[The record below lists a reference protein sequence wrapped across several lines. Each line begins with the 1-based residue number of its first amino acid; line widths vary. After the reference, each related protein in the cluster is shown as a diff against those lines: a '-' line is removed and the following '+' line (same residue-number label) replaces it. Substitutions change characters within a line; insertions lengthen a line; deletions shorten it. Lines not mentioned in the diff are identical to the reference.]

1 MYIFIVT
8 NSPGEVAGW
17 VKPVVKSLKRK
28 KNQVKIIV
36 VITPCQY
43 ASGKE
48 KEVVESLL
56 EVDYVMGKSEYL
68 KYIFLGFKPSGLRLN
83 SPYRG
88 AILFLGGDPIHPLLL
103 SKKLGLP
110 AFSYTYK
117 PRYKRYFKKFMV
129 VNDAM
134 REEFIEEGVSPEK
147 VVVVGDLVGD
157 VVGPLMPKKE
167 IYKLFYVNSES
178 LCISLFPGSRPYMVR
193 YMSPFFLRVGE
204 LIKEEFPEAHFF
216 LVLSPF
222 VNREELTNLT
232 EEELNKA
239 AFRTKPAK
247 LRKEEGQW
255 ELITESGLKVLVVEE
270 NRYEAMSI
278 STMAITI
285 PGTNTHELS
294 LLGIPMIV
302 ATPLNR
308 PEALPFDGLIGLMGN
323 MPLLG
328 SSIKRW
334 MVKKYNKKV
343 KFLAIPNRWAKRNI
357 VPEIRGV
364 IQAEDVA
371 REVIRLLRNPEHL
384 HRMSRQLRE
393 SFPQK
398 SSADKLAEIIL
409 NN

>member
-1 MYIFIVT
+1 M
-8 NSPGEVAGW
+8 
-17 VKPVVKSLKRK
+17 KPVVKSLKRR

-48 KEVVESLL
+48 REIVESLP
-56 EVDYVMGKSEYL
+56 EVDYVMGKNEYL
-68 KYIFLGFKPSGLRLN
+68 KYVFFGFKPPGLCLN
-83 SPYRG
+83 SPYKG

-103 SKKLGLP
+103 SKRLGLP
-110 AFSYTYK
+110 VFSYTHR
-117 PRYKRYFKKFMV
+117 PRYKRYFKRFMV
-129 VNDAM
+129 LNDAM
-134 REEFIEEGVSPEK
+134 RKKFIEKGISPEK

-157 VVGPLMPKKE
+157 AVESLMPKRE
-167 IYKLFYVNSES
+167 IYKLFCINPES
-178 LCISLFPGSRPYMVR
+178 LYISLFPGSRPYMVR

-204 LIKEEFPEAHFF
+204 LIKEEFPEAHFL

-222 VNREELTNLT
+222 VAREELTNLT
-232 EEELNKA
+232 EEKINKA
-239 AFRTKPAK
+239 FQAKPAI
-247 LRKEEGQW
+247 LRKEDGQW

-308 PEALPFDGLIGLMGN
+308 PEAIPFDGLAGLMGN
-323 MPLLG
+323 IPLLG
-328 SSIKRW
+328 GFIKRW
-334 MVKKYNKKV
+334 IVKIYSKKV
-343 KFLAIPNRWAKRNI
+343 KFFAIPNRWTKKNI
-357 VPEIRGV
+357 VPEIRGI
-364 IQAEDVA
+364 IQADDVA
-371 REVIRLLRNPEHL
+371 EEAIRLLRNPERL
-384 HRMSRQLRE
+384 HWISRQLRE

-409 NN
+409 ND

>member
-17 VKPVVKSLKRK
+17 VRPVVKSLKRK
-28 KNQVKIIV
+28 NPQVKIIV

-48 KEVVESLL
+48 REIVESLL

-68 KYIFLGFKPSGLRLN
+68 KYVFFGFKPPGFYLN

-88 AILFLGGDPIHPLLL
+88 AILFLGGDPIHSLLL

-110 AFSYTYK
+110 AFSYTHR
-117 PRYKRYFKKFMV
+117 PRYKRYFKRFMV
-129 VNDAM
+129 LNEEM
-134 REEFIEEGVSPEK
+134 RKKFIEKRISPEK

-157 VVGPLMPKKE
+157 AVKSLIPKKG
-167 IYKLFYVNSES
+167 IYKFFHINPDS
-178 LCISLFPGSRPYMVR
+178 LCISLFPGSRPYIVR

-204 LIKEEFPEAHFF
+204 LIKEKFPEAHFL

-232 EEELNKA
+232 EEKLIKA
-239 AFRTKPAK
+239 EFRIKPAK
-247 LRKEEGQW
+247 LRKKEGRW
-255 ELITESGLKVLVVEE
+255 ELITKSGLKVLVVEE

-294 LLGIPMIV
+294 FLGIPMV
-302 ATPLNR
+302 VVTPLNR
-308 PEALPFDGLIGLMGN
+308 PEVLPFEGLAGLMGN
-323 MPLLG
+323 IPLLG
-328 SSIKRW
+328 GFIKRW

-343 KFLAIPNRWAKRNI
+343 KFLAIPNRWTKRNI
-357 VPEIRGV
+357 VPEIRGI

-384 HRMSRQLRE
+384 HWISRQLRE
-393 SFPQK
+393 SFPPE